1 MMNKK
6 FTTALEEIAY
16 KEASQNH
23 VDLIQNN
30 DITSGLAPLPFYT
43 VVSVSGADASTFL
56 QNQFSNDIK
65 QLSDTTSQLS
75 SYSSAKGMM
84 YGNFRVLKQGE
95 NYLLRLSTDTTEA
108 ILKRLS
114 MFKLRDDVSLTP
126 SDRVVLGVAGQNS
139 DTLLKSL
146 GLNAP
151 SEIDEMTQQDNIFV
165 VHCIHRKECPRYEIY
180 APMDKAIEL
189 IKKAEYSGVPL
200 MGSET
205 YLAQQIQDGE
215 AVITEPTYEQ
225 FVAQML
231 NLERINGVSFKKGC
245 YPGQEYI
252 ARTQYRGQV
261 RSRTYVVSANEQN
274 VLTTGQDVFAEG
286 TTPSIGTILNVA
298 NTQEGC
304 VALAVL
310 RLKQSGNAE
319 LLVKDEKNAKRY
331 TIEKHEPPYS
341 LTPTT

>member
-1 MMNKK
+1 MMYEK
-6 FTTALEEIAY
+6 FTAALEKVAY
-16 KEASQNH
+16 KETSNNH
-23 VDLIQNN
+23 VNLIQN
-30 DITSGLAPLPFYT
+30 DDMTSGLAPLPFYT
-43 VVSVSGADASTFL
+43 VVSVSGADAGTFL

-84 YGNFRVLKQGE
+84 YGNFRVLKQGD
-95 NYLLRLSTDTTEA
+95 NYLLRLSTDTTET

-126 SDRVVLGVAGQNS
+126 SDKVVLGVAGQNS

-151 SEIDEMTQQDNIFV
+151 SETDEVTQQNNIFV
-165 VHCIHRKECPRYEIY
+165 VRCVHRKECPRYEIY

-189 IKKAEYSGVPL
+189 IKKAEYTGVPL
-200 MGSET
+200 MGSEA

-215 AVITEPTYEQ
+215 AIITEPTYEQ

-231 NLERINGVSFKKGC
+231 NLELINGVSFKKGC

-261 RSRTYVVSANEQN
+261 RSRTYVVSTNKQN
-274 VLTTGQDVFAEG
+274 VLTAGQDMFAEG
-286 TTPSIGTILNVA
+286 TTLSIGKILNAAKLGDDYIALALLRIKHFENSVLFTKYT
-298 NTQEGC
+298 NTQC
-304 VALAVL
+304 RINKLNL
-310 RLKQSGNAE
+310 
-319 LLVKDEKNAKRY
+319 
-331 TIEKHEPPYS
+331 PYS
-341 LTPTT
+341 LTSKE